1 MAKSRLDI
9 GDIVAASMQQI
20 IQSDEHK
27 KTFFN
32 KKANSKCCSCDSC
45 NKNCPCNSDCAKECN
60 ACVKEKTSAINEVI
74 DLLSKISTVQDELGL
89 TKSSITTMQALA
101 TMVAELQKNSGDSN
115 DIRYEDLA
123 IDLEDD
129 KDAELYPEIM
139 ALLRQRIDESDTGEQ
154 SLMTDVFDRD
164 RKSTPDIFDEISADA
179 VSDIPES
186 DFPSSNMFEDPNFII
201 SPPDS
206 GELPTWGPRA
216 EENVTELPP
225 RSLRMKDSDR
235 LPPSPPIPDFVRN
248 LGPRELGDLLDPED
262 REKETLPVP
271 KNAFERLNNFL
282 SKQAQD
288 DSDSD
293 FEDEDISS
301 ADDDLFEDEDGL
313 EMLEEDGGYGF
324 TYDLG
329 DEKDLVRIP
338 DDKGSWKRY
347 MDLSAPE
354 RLDQEG
360 AMLLGGPLDIDPDQ
374 LTNEEVYADEDW
386 DLGDDAEDRMIEDIK
401 DKQRDEWD
409 EEAPMDN
416 FFWDE

>member
-1 MAKSRLDI
+1 MVKNKLDI
-9 GDIVAASMQQI
+9 GDIVATSMQQI

-27 KTFFN
+27 RTFFN
-32 KKANSKCCSCDSC
+32 KKASSKCCSCESC
-45 NKNCPCNSDCAKECN
+45 NKSCSCSNECAKECS

-101 TMVAELQKNSGDSN
+101 TMVEELQKNSGDDSN
-115 DIRYEDLA
+115 DIKYQDLA
-123 IDLEDD
+123 ISLPTDE
-129 KDAELYPEIM
+129 DAELYPEIM
-139 ALLRQRIDESDTGEQ
+139 DLLRQRIEESHEGEQ

-164 RKSTPDIFDEISADA
+164 RKSTPNIFDEVSADA

-186 DFPSSNMFEDPNFII
+186 DFPSSDMFDDPNFII

-206 GELPTWGPRA
+206 GELPTWGPHA
-216 EENVTELPP
+216 EENTTELPP
-225 RSLRMKDSDR
+225 RSLRMSDSDK
-235 LPPSPPIPDFVRN
+235 LPLSPPIPDFVRN

-282 SKQAQD
+282 SKTAQD
-288 DSDSD
+288 DSD
-293 FEDEDISS
+293 FEDEDVAS
-301 ADDDLFEDEDGL
+301 ADDLFEEDEGL
-313 EMLEEDGGYGF
+313 EPLEEDGGYGF

-347 MDLSAPE
+347 IDLSAPE

-360 AMLLGGPLDIDPDQ
+360 AMLLGGPLGIDPDL
-374 LTNEEVYADEDW
+374 LTDEEVYADEDW
-386 DLGDDAEDRMIEDIK
+386 NDGGDDAEYKMIEAIK

-409 EEAPMDN
+409 EDGPLDN